1 MLNTRTMEMY
11 LGVKKTSLILYV
23 VLGKGWGEKKP
34 WKRALVQIG
43 LDMLSMKGTE
53 GLVTKKVDEE
63 YMYWWTDEGETIF
76 SLVDTSTLSMK
87 SEVAGIVV
95 RDKNGKVVPSP
106 PPMEQHHLGFRFFR
120 YSQVSEDLFG
130 AYRNMYLA
138 FEHLLSSKHP
148 KGKELEVQWLSRA
161 LNLVSDELN
170 LDSIANASEKNSVEF
185 IIDEVYRNA
194 RLPLF
199 HAKNGKL
206 FFTPAN
212 ELADEEATLNSL
224 ALLSQI
230 VTKMASKWFRTRRMG
245 SWFNEKIFE
254 EQYPKMFENAIGGFS
269 ASSVNCVEWSE
280 IGLDH
285 DVFTSGK
292 EFPLSYDCN
301 LHGKKQPNL
310 KGRIKLN
317 PALNTKIK
325 TVTIRNDESLL
336 IGGAVDSLLELDGI
350 EWFEHTC
357 LLKTYQGGQPRS
369 LFHR

>member
-1 MLNTRTMEMY
+1 
-11 LGVKKTSLILYV
+11 
-23 VLGKGWGEKKP
+23 
-34 WKRALVQIG
+34 
-43 LDMLSMKGTE
+43 
-53 GLVTKKVDEE
+53 
-63 YMYWWTDEGETIF
+63 MYWWTDEGETIF

-224 ALLSQI
+224 ALLS
-230 VTKMASKWFRTRRMG
+230 
-245 SWFNEKIFE
+245 
-254 EQYPKMFENAIGGFS
+254 
-269 ASSVNCVEWSE
+269 
-280 IGLDH
+280 
-285 DVFTSGK
+285 
-292 EFPLSYDCN
+292 
-301 LHGKKQPNL
+301 
-310 KGRIKLN
+310 
-317 PALNTKIK
+317 
-325 TVTIRNDESLL
+325 
-336 IGGAVDSLLELDGI
+336 
-350 EWFEHTC
+350 
-357 LLKTYQGGQPRS
+357 
-369 LFHR
+369 